1 MIELNIGVDF
11 SLIIVIVMMIELN
24 IGANG
29 CGFKSFRQIKFCFGD
44 ITNQPSVIQIIRGER
59 LDIQTT
65 REDQI
70 DQFIWRIKY
79 FPWWHNQPSAIQII
93 RGQEIYILSWRWKQ
107 YGDQI
112 RLHYQA
118 RKVCLV
124 SYAFFPWLK
133 SGFSHMKATSYMRK
147 STVVWTY

>member
-11 SLIIVIVMMIELN
+11 FLIYVIVMMIELN

-44 ITNQPSVIQIIRGER
+44 ITNQPSAIQIIRGER

-70 DQFIWRIKY
+70 D
-79 FPWWHNQPSAIQII
+79 NQIAKPEPVYLVNQVFSMVTYPSISYSDHQRA
-93 RGQEIYILSWRWKQ
+93 RDYI
-107 YGDQI
+107 
-112 RLHYQA
+112 
-118 RKVCLV
+118 
-124 SYAFFPWLK
+124 
-133 SGFSHMKATSYMRK
+133 
-147 STVVWTY
+147 